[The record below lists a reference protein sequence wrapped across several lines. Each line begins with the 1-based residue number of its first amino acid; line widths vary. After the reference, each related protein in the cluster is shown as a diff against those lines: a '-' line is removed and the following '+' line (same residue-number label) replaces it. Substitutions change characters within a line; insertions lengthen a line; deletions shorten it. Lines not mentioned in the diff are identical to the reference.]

1 MNEEGQGK
9 DYAVE
14 CDGCMRDFKLK
25 NLREWGDGRIFCKTC
40 YAVMDEERN
49 A

>member
-1 MNEEGQGK
+1 MSEEGQGK

-14 CDGCMRDFKLK
+14 CDGCMHNFKLK

-40 YAVMDEERN
+40 YADLQESYEV
-49 A
+49 